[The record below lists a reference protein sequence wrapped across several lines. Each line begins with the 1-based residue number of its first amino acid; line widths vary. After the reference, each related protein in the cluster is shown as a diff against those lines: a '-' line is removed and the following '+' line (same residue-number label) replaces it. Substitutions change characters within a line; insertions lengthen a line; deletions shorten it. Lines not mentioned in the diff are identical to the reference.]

1 MLPPGWQEVNNG
13 AQVYYHNATTGETTW
28 TRPGTGSPM
37 APVVPRPMAIGMSGD
52 ALPAGWD
59 AVPSAQG
66 TYYLNRTT
74 GETTWTKPTG
84 AAPLPAASS
93 LSTPPALAYVPQPS
107 DATVKNTAMVA
118 AVAAQARQEAQAAAE
133 AAAREAAFSDQ
144 ATQAASH
151 ASHDA
156 ETARERRD
164 QWTKHSELCAQVAVE
179 AKQAEE
185 AAEAVKQT
193 AVAEAAEARTAL
205 SRADAVLARASSAV
219 TAAKIEW
226 ASLEKAAEEEGRK
239 ATELRAHAE
248 ALRRTAALRAEEAAA
263 AAEIASQWH
272 RAKKEDEAMA
282 SQVPLIGLDCP

>member
-1 MLPPGWQEVNNG
+1 
-13 AQVYYHNATTGETTW
+13 
-28 TRPGTGSPM
+28 
-37 APVVPRPMAIGMSGD
+37 MAIGMSGD

-84 AAPLPAASS
+84 AAPLPAASC
-93 LSTPPALAYVPQPS
+93 TPLALAYVPQPS

-272 RAKKEDEAMA
+272 RAKTEDEAVA
-282 SQVPLIGLDCP
+282 SQVPLIGLD